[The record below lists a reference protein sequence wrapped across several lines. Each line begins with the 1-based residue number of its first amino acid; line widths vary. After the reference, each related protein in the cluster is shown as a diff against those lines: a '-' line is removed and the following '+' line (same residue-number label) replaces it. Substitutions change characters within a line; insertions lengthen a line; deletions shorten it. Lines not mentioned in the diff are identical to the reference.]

1 MLKKTTGA
9 QAKELV
15 LLFYEKTGL
24 KYTNKNIMIAIKN
37 AKTLLNAGYTYEEI
51 RDTILYCVANPP
63 SKGIYSFGFIVHE
76 INKITTM
83 LKTQN
88 KKIAKEEAINS
99 SAFSDYGIQNVSNKD
114 KIKPNKDFGNIN
126 IFD

>member
-51 RDTILYCVANPP
+51 RDTILYCVA
-63 SKGIYSFGFIVHE
+63 
-76 INKITTM
+76 
-83 LKTQN
+83 KTQN